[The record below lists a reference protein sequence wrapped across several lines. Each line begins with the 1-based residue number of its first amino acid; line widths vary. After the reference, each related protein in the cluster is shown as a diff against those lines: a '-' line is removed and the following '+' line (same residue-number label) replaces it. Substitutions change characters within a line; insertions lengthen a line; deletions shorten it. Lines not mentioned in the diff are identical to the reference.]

1 MAKMT
6 DAEFNKALDEIIDR
20 FTDAVLEVTK
30 ESNDLIGKIMLEEFA
45 DVEID
50 KVQQEFDLR
59 LKEIKQLFYERV
71 KNLMTIERL
80 KQ

>member
-59 LKEIKQLFYERV
+59 LKEIKQLFYERA